1 MLRPY
6 GLTRTYSCQCK
17 GVRRYERRYNRRVIA
32 TARPGRRLLL
42 ASNNAHKLA
51 EYRALFTGLPF
62 MLQVPK
68 DLGLTLEVAETGRTF
83 TENAVLKAQ
92 AFARA
97 ADVAALADDS
107 GLEVDALGGLPGT
120 RSRRYAGE
128 DATNADRMALLLER
142 LRGVVTAG
150 RTARFRCVIAVAA
163 ADGSLL
169 GSVEGTV
176 EGLIA
181 ARSREARTDLAT
193 IRCSGCRSVVAR
205 WLSYLQ
211 RRRMLSAT
219 VPRPRRL
226 PAPCSPRGGAEGI
239 RDDRSAYSPC
249 PDCDTGR
256 RRGRG
261 SPVLRGADRPRGSRE
276 AAGPAP
282 ARRSVV

>member
-1 MLRPY
+1 MILTPRPP
-6 GLTRTYSCQCK
+6 LHHVER
-17 GVRRYERRYNRRVIA
+17 GVRCYERRYNRRVIA
-32 TARPGRRLLL
+32 TARPERRLLL

-51 EYRALFTGLPF
+51 EYRALFAGLPF

-68 DLGLTLEVAETGRTF
+68 DLGLTLDVAETGRTF

-120 RSRRYAGE
+120 QSRRYAGE
-128 DATNADRMALLLER
+128 DATDAERMALLLER
-142 LRGVVTAG
+142 LRGVATAE

-181 ARSREARTDLAT
+181 TE
-193 IRCSGCRSVVAR
+193 
-205 WLSYLQ
+205 
-211 RRRMLSAT
+211 
-219 VPRPRRL
+219 
-226 PAPCSPRGGAEGI
+226 PRGAHGFGYDPVFWLPERGCTMAELAPEEKNAI
-239 RDDRSAYSPC
+239 SH
-249 PDCDTGR
+249 
-256 RRGRG
+256 RGR
-261 SPVLRGADRPRGSRE
+261 
-276 AAGPAP
+276 AAAA
-282 ARRSVV
+282 ARDLLAAWRD